1 MIKEIVNMKNI
12 EESNLFLRKLWSEF
26 DKIESNGWVYQ
37 PDREK
42 GSNVI
47 FIGFSGLGK
56 VMFTYQ
62 KKGCIYEILVDADNK
77 KDEIKAAINRAKSI
91 NISNKYMVEMK
102 FDNEDGNISPVNKI
116 SSKLVKISE
125 DKSINTISYICQ
137 AYSEKDLRYLIH
149 KKRQLIQAC
158 MTLFTGE
165 LYSNAQ
171 IEYNENYQEFIDDC
185 SFEDTYNWEW
195 IDNDDVPQDNEKV
208 IIPRKC
214 IELLEKI
221 VKKNFYTQEIELILN
236 ACMQFYSV
244 NRIVK
249 DNFYNPAYYNY
260 GINDVINAITVS
272 CLEPLVALENKK
284 SANKLSIIKRMRKLV
299 LKYTDPYIANYIT
312 KEVYTNRSNIFHEGK
327 MSTTERYCGYC
338 WPQIDPYLKNEMLN
352 QLPVFNLFL
361 FDLVGFIIRNYIHDN
376 FV

>member
-1 MIKEIVNMKNI
+1 M
-12 EESNLFLRKLWSEF
+12 
-26 DKIESNGWVYQ
+26 
-37 PDREK
+37 
-42 GSNVI
+42 
-47 FIGFSGLGK
+47 
-56 VMFTYQ
+56 
-62 KKGCIYEILVDADNK
+62 
-77 KDEIKAAINRAKSI
+77 
-91 NISNKYMVEMK
+91 
-102 FDNEDGNISPVNKI
+102 
-116 SSKLVKISE
+116 
-125 DKSINTISYICQ
+125 
-137 AYSEKDLRYLIH
+137 
-149 KKRQLIQAC
+149 
-158 MTLFTGE
+158 
-165 LYSNAQ
+165 
-171 IEYNENYQEFIDDC
+171 
-185 SFEDTYNWEW
+185 
-195 IDNDDVPQDNEKV
+195 PQDNEKV

-352 QLPVFNLFL
+352 QLPVFDLFL

-376 FV
+376 FA